1 MSFSSDVKKMITSQE
16 FDTSTGLAILSGIV
30 KSCGVLLISK
40 NEISFRIDDENNF
53 TMQFLLKIIKK
64 LYGLKPQ
71 IYVNATNSFGVNQSF
86 SMHVEQ
92 AGRILADCGVLD
104 EEFNLI
110 FENRI
115 PKSFLDDGKR
125 LRAFMK
131 GIFLGCGS
139 VNDPEN
145 SYHMEIVLNSGTLSA
160 DIIEVLKG
168 FEITAKHIYR
178 RDANV
183 VYFKDSASIL
193 DMLYLFEVN
202 AEAFKYQD
210 VLLLKEFRNTAN
222 RMRNCD
228 TGNLN
233 RLLAASYRQIDAIN
247 LIIKSVGVQGIPE
260 GLREIAL
267 LRLDNPESDLTSLG
281 MMMSKP
287 ISKSTVNSKL
297 KKLEEISNAY
307 K

>member
-183 VYFKDSASIL
+183 VYFKDSASIWICSTSL
-193 DMLYLFEVN
+193 RSMRRHSN
-202 AEAFKYQD
+202 I
-210 VLLLKEFRNTAN
+210 
-222 RMRNCD
+222 RMSFCSR
-228 TGNLN
+228 
-233 RLLAASYRQIDAIN
+233 SSEIRQIA
-247 LIIKSVGVQGIPE
+247 
-260 GLREIAL
+260 
-267 LRLDNPESDLTSLG
+267 
-281 MMMSKP
+281 
-287 ISKSTVNSKL
+287 
-297 KKLEEISNAY
+297 
-307 K
+307 